1 MLSGEA
7 VHSWRV
13 AVEIQLMFF
22 NATIGSKNYITAA
35 DETHPSLLD
44 NLLYFSPSLP
54 SLAFDG
60 TLSPSFVRFC
70 DTYISSDNN
79 NRPRTE
85 RVYNFVEICIAHGT
99 CVGRT
104 ARQKHELALYI
115 FIYLDFRLV
124 VAVTPSIV
132 LSSPSNTTSSGFTFS
147 LFIRPC
153 ENILVQMK
161 ENRKW

>member
-1 MLSGEA
+1 MY
-7 VHSWRV
+7 SWRF

-22 NATIGSKNYITAA
+22 NATIGSKNYITAG
-35 DETHPSLLD
+35 DETHSPLLH
-44 NLLYFSPSLP
+44 NSLYFSPSLP
-54 SLAFDG
+54 SLAFHG
-60 TLSPSFVRFC
+60 TLSPSFVRYC

-99 CVGRT
+99 CVGRA
-104 ARQKHELALYI
+104 ARQKHELVLYI

-153 ENILVQMK
+153 ENILRQMK
-161 ENRKW
+161 ENSK